1 MFSSS
6 HGVRFWS
13 RVCTVIVFVVGRFR
27 QRETFSSSSSSFDFA
42 LLLSTQKSSTARH
55 HVAGFSGRRR
65 DDEPYK
71 LGLTGS
77 IGTGKSTVAKMLE
90 RTLGVPTYDA
100 DKVVHELYG
109 ENGSAVAPLRA
120 LFGED
125 VIDSKTDAVDRKR
138 LGEKVVGHPDEMA
151 KLEAIVHP
159 LVEEKRKQF
168 IEDFSK
174 KTADVLV
181 FDVPLLFEKRLEST
195 VDGVLV
201 VSCSLKTQR
210 ERVMSRTEGAKMSVE
225 KFEKI
230 RKMQMADEEKR
241 KRATRVIDTEKT
253 MEETERE
260 IERIVEEIR
269 SHREKRIEEVTK
281 E

>member
-1 MFSSS
+1 MSRE
-6 HGVRFWS
+6 GVS
-13 RVCTVIVFVVGRFR
+13 LDDDDDV
-27 QRETFSSSSSSFDFA
+27 
-42 LLLSTQKSSTARH
+42 K
-55 HVAGFSGRRR
+55 

-77 IGTGKSTVAKMLE
+77 IGTGKSTVAKKMLE

-174 KTADVLV
+174 DRGRVGVRRAFVVRETVGEYRGWSFSRVV
-181 FDVPLLFEKRLEST
+181 FV
-195 VDGVLV
+195 GN
-201 VSCSLKTQR
+201 
-210 ERVMSRTEGAKMSVE
+210 
-225 KFEKI
+225 
-230 RKMQMADEEKR
+230 
-241 KRATRVIDTEKT
+241 ATRESDESNGA
-253 MEETERE
+253 RE
-260 IERIVEEIR
+260 
-269 SHREKRIEEVTK
+269 
-281 E
+281 